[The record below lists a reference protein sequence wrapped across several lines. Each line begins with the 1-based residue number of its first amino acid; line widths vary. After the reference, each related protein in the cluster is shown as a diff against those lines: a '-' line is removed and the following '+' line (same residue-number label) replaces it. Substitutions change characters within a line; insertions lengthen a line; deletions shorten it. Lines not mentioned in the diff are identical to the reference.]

1 MTVMATQF
9 NGRVVAGRYQLG
21 PRRGSGV
28 DAAVFDAFD
37 LVEQCVVAIKVV
49 HPDLSSG
56 EGFERAFRLAAEQG
70 ASIKHPNIAEIY
82 DWGADSWN
90 QRKAMYVI
98 VEHLGGGS
106 LREYLDRGRTLSP
119 SQALM
124 VGLETCKALDAIH
137 RQGMVHGDV
146 RPSTLVFGDDQR
158 MRLTDVGLANVVGEA
173 LWTDRAHVSNALAMY
188 AAPELAES
196 GIRGPKGD
204 VYSLCLTML
213 ESMSGSVP
221 FAGDSTVATLSNRIG
236 RLMPVSADLGPLA
249 AVLERA
255 GRPSP
260 EDRYSA
266 AEFGRALM
274 QAAEKLPRPA
284 PINLP
289 NYGLFADNSGS
300 IPRPTLPPPVPVD
313 PPPPPP
319 APETTVY
326 VPTADEMTSGQS
338 RPETLEVQPAPR
350 PPRSRRRIFRWWL
363 LPLVL
368 VLAAVAGG
376 VVYFVTRD
384 QTRTYQVP
392 RLAGLTEAEA
402 LNQISG
408 FDWNTVVTREATDE
422 VPTGVVIR
430 TVPVEAT
437 ALQQRQPFQLVVSSG
452 PAPRALPDL
461 VGQTLEQATA
471 SLERLGLVLQ
481 QADPVFDETVPAGTV
496 ISWMVPE
503 QPGLKAGDTVTPNT
517 TVSVVLSVG
526 PQPRVVP
533 NLIGMTTEEATAALA
548 EQSLVIAQLEPEFSD
563 STAVGLIARQDLAT
577 GSKVDRGAVVS
588 VAVSKGPDV
597 VAVPPLGGLTL
608 QQATDALGGAGLAV
622 GTLNGN
628 TAGLLVDAQYH
639 GVSVL
644 PGQQLP
650 RGSAIDITF
659 A

>member
-1 MTVMATQF
+1 MTVMDTQF

-37 LVEQCVVAIKVV
+37 LVDQCVVAIKVV

-124 VGLETCKALDAIH
+124 VGLEACKALDAVH
-137 RQGMVHGDV
+137 RRGLVHGDI

-158 MRLTDVGLANVVGEA
+158 LRITDVGLANVVGEA

-188 AAPELAES
+188 AAPELAEF
-196 GIRGPKGD
+196 GRRGPKGD
-204 VYSLCLTML
+204 VYSLCLTLL

-221 FAGDSTVATLSNRIG
+221 FAGDSTVATLSNRVG

-255 GRPSP
+255 GRPLP

-266 AEFGRALM
+266 AEFGRALV

-289 NYGLFADNSGS
+289 NAGLFGDASGA
-300 IPRPTLPPPVPVD
+300 IARPSLPPALTGPEG
-313 PPPPPP
+313 PPLV
-319 APETTVY
+319 TTEY
-326 VPTADEMTSGQS
+326 VPTIEDMAGSPVSAPVHDK
-338 RPETLEVQPAPR
+338 VQPTING
-350 PPRSRRRIFRWWL
+350 RRGWGKWI
-363 LPLVL
+363 LPIALVM
-368 VLAAVAGG
+368 AALAGG
-376 VVYFVTRD
+376 VAYAVTRD
-384 QTRTYQVP
+384 QTHTYLVP
-392 RLAGLTEAEA
+392 HLAGLAEAEA

-408 FDWNTVVTREATDE
+408 FDWDTVVTREASDT
-422 VPTGVVIR
+422 VPAGIVIR
-430 TVPVEAT
+430 TQPDGAT
-437 ALQQRQPFQLVVSSG
+437 SLQEKKPFQLVVSTG
-452 PAPRALPDL
+452 PAPRPLPDL
-461 VGQTLEQATA
+461 VGLTLEEAT
-471 SLERLGLVLQ
+471 SRLEQLGLVLQ
-481 QADPVFDETVPAGTV
+481 QADPVFDETVPLGIV

-517 TVSVVLSVG
+517 TVSVVLSAG
-526 PQPRVVP
+526 PQPRTVP
-533 NLIGMTTEEATAALA
+533 NLTGMTVEQATATL
-548 EQSLVIAQLEPEFSD
+548 QPLGLVLAQLPPEFS
-563 STAVGLIARQDLAT
+563 SSIAAGLIARQDLPT
-577 GSKVDRGAVVS
+577 DTSVDRGAVIS
-588 VAVSKGPDV
+588 VAVSKGPDLV
-597 VAVPPLGGLTL
+597 SVPPLGGLTL
-608 QQATDALGGAGLAV
+608 QQTTDTLAAAGLAV
-622 GTLNGN
+622 GTVGG
-628 TAGLLVDAQYH
+628 APEGVLVAAQYQ
-639 GVSVL
+639 GVDVL
-644 PGQQLP
+644 PGQQLS
-650 RGSAIDITF
+650 RGSAIDVTF

>member
-1 MTVMATQF
+1 MTVMDTQF

-37 LVEQCVVAIKVV
+37 LVDQCVVAIKVV
-49 HPDLSSG
+49 HPDLSAV

-124 VGLETCKALDAIH
+124 VGLEACKALDVVH
-137 RQGMVHGDV
+137 RHGLVHGDI

-158 MRLTDVGLANVVGEA
+158 LRITDVGLANVVGEA

-196 GIRGPKGD
+196 GRRGPKGD

-221 FAGDSTVATLSNRIG
+221 FAGDSTVATLSNRVG

-255 GRPSP
+255 GRPLP

-266 AEFGRALM
+266 AEFGRALV

-289 NYGLFADNSGS
+289 NLGLFGDASGA
-300 IPRPTLPPPVPVD
+300 IARPSL
-313 PPPPPP
+313 PPP
-319 APETTVY
+319 APAGSEVAPPMVTTEY
-326 VPTADEMTSGQS
+326 VPTTEEMTPSPV
-338 RPETLEVQPAPR
+338 RAPIEVDVPR
-350 PPRSRRRIFRWWL
+350 ITDRSRGWAKWILPIAL
-363 LPLVL
+363 LV
-368 VLAAVAGG
+368 AALAGG
-376 VVYFVTRD
+376 VAYAVTRD
-384 QTRTYQVP
+384 QTHSYQVP
-392 RLAGLTEAEA
+392 HLAGLAEAEA

-408 FDWNTVVTREATDE
+408 FDWDTVVTREASDT
-422 VPTGVVIR
+422 VPAGIVIR
-430 TVPVEAT
+430 TQPDDAT
-437 ALQQRQPFQLVVSSG
+437 SLQEKKPFQLVVSTG
-452 PAPRALPDL
+452 PAPRPLPDL
-461 VGQTLEQATA
+461 VGLTLDQATSRLEQ
-471 SLERLGLVLQ
+471 LGLVLQ
-481 QADPVFDETVPAGTV
+481 QADPVFDETVPLGIV
-496 ISWMVPE
+496 LSWMVPE
-503 QPGLKAGDTVTPNT
+503 QPGLRAGDTVTPNT
-517 TVSVVLSVG
+517 TVRVVLSAG
-526 PQPRVVP
+526 PQPRTVP
-533 NLIGMTTEEATAALA
+533 NLTGMTIEQATATLQPLGLVLA
-548 EQSLVIAQLEPEFSD
+548 QIPPEFSD
-563 STAVGLIARQDLAT
+563 SIAAGLIARQDLPT
-577 GSKVDRGAVVS
+577 DTSVDRGAVIS
-588 VAVSKGPDV
+588 VAISKGPDLV
-597 VAVPPLGGLTL
+597 SVPPLGGLTL
-608 QQATDALGGAGLAV
+608 QQTKDTLASAGLTV
-622 GTLNGN
+622 GTVSGVPE
-628 TAGLLVDAQYH
+628 GVLVAAQYQ
-639 GVSVL
+639 GVDVL
-644 PGQQLP
+644 PGQQLT
-650 RGSAIDITF
+650 RGSAIDVTF

>member
-1 MTVMATQF
+1 MTVMDTQF

-37 LVEQCVVAIKVV
+37 LVDQCVVAIKVV
-49 HPDLSSG
+49 HPDLSSV

-124 VGLETCKALDAIH
+124 VGLEACKALDVVH
-137 RQGMVHGDV
+137 RHGLVHGDI

-158 MRLTDVGLANVVGEA
+158 LRITDVGLANVVGEA

-188 AAPELAES
+188 AAPELAEF
-196 GIRGPKGD
+196 GRRGPKGD

-221 FAGDSTVATLSNRIG
+221 FAGDSTVATLSNRVG

-255 GRPSP
+255 GRPLP

-266 AEFGRALM
+266 AEFGRALV

-289 NYGLFADNSGS
+289 NLGLFGDASGS
-300 IPRPTLPPPVPVD
+300 IARPSL
-313 PPPPPP
+313 PPP
-319 APETTVY
+319 APAGPEMATPMVTTEY
-326 VPTADEMTSGQS
+326 VPTIEEMTPSS
-338 RPETLEVQPAPR
+338 VRAPIKADA
-350 PPRSRRRIFRWWL
+350 PPTNDRSRGWAKWI
-363 LPLVL
+363 LPISLV
-368 VLAAVAGG
+368 VAALAGG
-376 VVYFVTRD
+376 VAYALTRD
-384 QTRTYQVP
+384 QTHTYQVP
-392 RLAGLTEAEA
+392 HLAGLAEAEA

-408 FDWNTVVTREATDE
+408 FDWDTVVTREASDT
-422 VPTGVVIR
+422 VPPGIVIR
-430 TVPVEAT
+430 TQPDEAT
-437 ALQQRQPFQLVVSSG
+437 SLQEKKPFQLVVSTG
-452 PAPRALPDL
+452 PAPRPLPDL
-461 VGQTLEQATA
+461 VGLTLEEAT
-471 SLERLGLVLQ
+471 SRLEQLGLVLQ
-481 QADPVFDETVPAGTV
+481 QADPVFDETVLPGIV

-517 TVSVVLSVG
+517 TVRVVLSAG
-526 PQPRVVP
+526 PQPRTVP
-533 NLIGMTTEEATAALA
+533 NLTGMTIEQATATL
-548 EQSLVIAQLEPEFSD
+548 QPLGLVLAQLPPEFSD
-563 STAVGLIARQDLAT
+563 SIAVGLIARQDLPT
-577 GSKVDRGAVVS
+577 DTSVDRGAVIS
-588 VAVSKGPDV
+588 VAVSKGPDLV
-597 VAVPPLGGLTL
+597 SVPPLGGLTL
-608 QQATDALGGAGLAV
+608 QQTKDTLAAAGLAV
-622 GTLNGN
+622 GTVSG
-628 TAGLLVDAQYH
+628 APDGVLVAAQYR
-639 GVSVL
+639 GVDVL
-644 PGQQLP
+644 PGQQLS
-650 RGSAIDITF
+650 RGSAIDVTF

>member
-1 MTVMATQF
+1 MTVMDSQF

-37 LVEQCVVAIKVV
+37 LVDQCVVAIKVV
-49 HPDLSSG
+49 HPDLSAV

-124 VGLETCKALDAIH
+124 VGLEACKALDVVH
-137 RQGMVHGDV
+137 RHGLVHGDI

-158 MRLTDVGLANVVGEA
+158 LRITDVGLANVVGEA

-196 GIRGPKGD
+196 GRRGPKGD

-221 FAGDSTVATLSNRIG
+221 FAGDSTVATLSNRVG

-255 GRPSP
+255 GRPLP

-266 AEFGRALM
+266 AEFGRALV

-289 NYGLFADNSGS
+289 NLGLFGDASGA
-300 IPRPTLPPPVPVD
+300 IARPSLPPPAAA
-313 PPPPPP
+313 
-319 APETTVY
+319 APEVVPTMVTTEY
-326 VPTADEMTSGQS
+326 VPTVEEMTPSSVRAPIEERVLQIPHVS
-338 RPETLEVQPAPR
+338 RGWAKWILPIA
-350 PPRSRRRIFRWWL
+350 L
-363 LPLVL
+363 LV
-368 VLAAVAGG
+368 AALAGG
-376 VVYFVTRD
+376 VAYALTRD
-384 QTRTYQVP
+384 QTHTYEVP
-392 RLAGLTEAEA
+392 HLAGLAEAEA

-408 FDWNTVVTREATDE
+408 FNWDTVVTRESSDT
-422 VPTGVVIR
+422 VPAGIVIR
-430 TVPVEAT
+430 TQPDEAT
-437 ALQQRQPFQLVVSSG
+437 SLQEKKPFQLVVSTG
-452 PAPRALPDL
+452 PAPRPLPDL
-461 VGQTLEQATA
+461 VGLTLEEATS
-471 SLERLGLVLQ
+471 SLEQLGLVLQ
-481 QADPVFDETVPAGTV
+481 QADPVFDETVPLGIV
-496 ISWMVPE
+496 LSWMVPE

-517 TVSVVLSVG
+517 TVRVVLSAG
-526 PQPRVVP
+526 PQPRTVP
-533 NLIGMTTEEATAALA
+533 NLTGMTIEQATATL
-548 EQSLVIAQLEPEFSD
+548 QPLGLVLAQLAPEFSD
-563 STAVGLIARQDLAT
+563 SIAAGLIARQDLPT
-577 GSKVDRGAVVS
+577 DTSVDRGAVIS
-588 VAVSKGPDV
+588 VAVSKGPDLV
-597 VAVPPLGGLTL
+597 SVPPLGGLTL
-608 QQATDALGGAGLAV
+608 QQTKDTLASAGLAV
-622 GTLNGN
+622 GTVSGVPEGVLI
-628 TAGLLVDAQYH
+628 AAQYQ
-639 GVSVL
+639 GVDVL
-644 PGQQLP
+644 PGQQLT
-650 RGSAIDITF
+650 RGSAIDVTF

>member
-1 MTVMATQF
+1 MTVMDTQF

-37 LVEQCVVAIKVV
+37 LVDQCVVAIKVV

-90 QRKAMYVI
+90 QRKAMYVV

-106 LREYLDRGRTLSP
+106 LREYLDRGRTLTP

-124 VGLETCKALDAIH
+124 VGLEACKALDVVH
-137 RQGMVHGDV
+137 RHGLVHGDI
-146 RPSTLVFGDDQR
+146 RPSTLVFGDDE
-158 MRLTDVGLANVVGEA
+158 RLRITDVGLANVVGEA

-188 AAPELAES
+188 AAPELAEY
-196 GIRGPKGD
+196 GRRGPKGD

-255 GRPSP
+255 GRPLP

-274 QAAEKLPRPA
+274 QAAEKLPRPTR
-284 PINLP
+284 ISLP
-289 NYGLFADNSGS
+289 NAGLFGDASGA
-300 IPRPTLPPPVPVD
+300 IARPPL
-313 PPPPPP
+313 PPP
-319 APETTVY
+319 APVASPPATQALVTTEY
-326 VPTADEMTSGQS
+326 VPTLEEMTSS
-338 RPETLEVQPAPR
+338 AKRPIDDDV
-350 PPRSRRRIFRWWL
+350 PPTRSGRRGWVKWI
-363 LPLVL
+363 LPIV
-368 VLAAVAGG
+368 VVIAAAAGG
-376 VVYFVTRD
+376 VAYAVTRD
-384 QTRTYQVP
+384 RTPTYQVP
-392 RLAGLTEAEA
+392 HLAGLAEAEA

-408 FDWNTVVTREATDE
+408 FNWNTVVTREASDA
-422 VPTGVVIR
+422 VPAGTVIR
-430 TVPVEAT
+430 TQPGET
-437 ALQQRQPFQLVVSSG
+437 TSLQQKKPFQLVVSSG
-452 PAPRALPDL
+452 PAPRPLPDV
-461 VGQTLEQATA
+461 VGLTLEQATS
-471 SLERLGLVLQ
+471 SLQELGLVVQ
-481 QADPVFDETVPAGTV
+481 QADPVFDENVPLGIV
-496 ISWMVPE
+496 VSWMVPE

-517 TVSVVLSVG
+517 TVRVVLSAG
-526 PQPRVVP
+526 PQPRTVP
-533 NLIGMTTEEATAALA
+533 NLTGMTVDDATATLQPLGLVLA
-548 EQSLVIAQLEPEFSD
+548 ELPQEFS
-563 STAVGLIARQDLAT
+563 SSIASGLIARQDLPT
-577 GSKVDRGAVVS
+577 GTSVDRGAVIS
-588 VAVSKGPDV
+588 VAVSKGPDL

-608 QQATDALGGAGLAV
+608 QQTKDTLAAAGLVV
-622 GTLNGN
+622 GTVSGVPEGVL
-628 TAGLLVDAQYH
+628 TAAQYQ
-639 GVSVL
+639 GVDVL

-650 RGSAIDITF
+650 RGSAIDVTF
-659 A
+659 T

>member
-1 MTVMATQF
+1 MTVMAAQF

-37 LVEQCVVAIKVV
+37 LVEQCIVAIKVV

-56 EGFERAFRLAAEQG
+56 DGFERAFRLAAEQG

-82 DWGADSWN
+82 DWGADAWN

-124 VGLETCKALDAIH
+124 VGLEACKALDAIH
-137 RQGMVHGDV
+137 RQGMVHGDI

-158 MRLTDVGLANVVGEA
+158 LRVTDVGLANVVGEA

-221 FAGDSTVATLSNRIG
+221 FAGDSTVSTLSNRIG

-266 AEFGRALM
+266 AEFGRALV

-289 NYGLFADNSGS
+289 NFGLFADPSGS
-300 IPRPTLPPPVPVD
+300 IPRPTLPPPVPID
-313 PPPPPP
+313 PPPPAPP
-319 APETTVY
+319 PETTVY
-326 VPTADEMTSGQS
+326 VPTPGEMTSG
-338 RPETLEVQPAPR
+338 RARQPADELQAVP
-350 PPRSRRRIFRWWL
+350 PPRRRRVFRWWL

-368 VLAAVAGG
+368 VLAMIAGG
-376 VVYFVTRD
+376 VFYFVTRD

-408 FDWNTVVTREATDE
+408 FDWDTVVTREASDE
-422 VPTGVVIR
+422 VPTGIVIR
-430 TVPVEAT
+430 TRPVEAT
-437 ALQQRQPFQLVVSSG
+437 PLQQRKPFQLVVSSG

-461 VGQTLEQATA
+461 VGLTLEQATA
-471 SLERLGLVLQ
+471 DLEQLGLVLK
-481 QADPVFDETVPAGTV
+481 QADPVFDETIPAGTV
-496 ISWMVPE
+496 ISWVVPE

-517 TVSVVLSVG
+517 TVSVVLSAG

-533 NLIGMTTEEATAALA
+533 KLIGMTIEQATAALA
-548 EQSLVIAQLEPEFSD
+548 EQALVLAQLPPEFSD
-563 STAVGLIARQDLAT
+563 STAAGLIARQDLAT
-577 GSKVDRGAVVS
+577 GTTVDRGAVIS

-597 VAVPPLGGLTL
+597 VSVPPLGGLTL
-608 QQATDALGGAGLAV
+608 QQATDALTAAGLVV
-622 GTLNGN
+622 GTVNGN
-628 TAGLLVDAQYH
+628 TAGVLVDAQYK

-644 PGQQLP
+644 PGQLLS
-650 RGSAIDITF
+650 RGSAIDITL